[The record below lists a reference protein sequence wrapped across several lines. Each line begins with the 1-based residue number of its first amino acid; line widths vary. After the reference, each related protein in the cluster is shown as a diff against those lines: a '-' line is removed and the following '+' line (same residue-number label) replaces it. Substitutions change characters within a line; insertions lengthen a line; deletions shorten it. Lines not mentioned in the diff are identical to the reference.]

1 MNMWY
6 AIIEKATG
14 RLHSTGT
21 VLADPMP
28 KEYEVKELGESFSQ
42 EGLEWD
48 ASTKA
53 FMISQFMQ
61 RVQTYALNRYPWIAT
76 LTASQKQDL
85 KSLITELLTKV
96 VGMI

>member
-1 MNMWY
+1 MWY

-14 RLHSTGT
+14 RLHSLGT

-28 KEYEVKELGESFSQ
+28 DKFEVKELGESFNQ

-48 ASTKA
+48 SATKA
-53 FMISQFMQ
+53 FVISQFMQ

-76 LTASQKQDL
+76 LTPSQKQDL
-85 KSLITELLTKV
+85 KTLIIELLTKV
-96 VGMI
+96 VGML

>member
-14 RLHSTGT
+14 RLHSIGT

-28 KEYEVKELGESFSQ
+28 KEYEVKELGESFNQ

-48 ASTKA
+48 PATRTFVPDHTWTRIYAKLA
-53 FMISQFMQ
+53 AEPWAAKLAVADVQ
-61 RVQTYALNRYPWIAT
+61 RVKDFIY
-76 LTASQKQDL
+76 K
-85 KSLITELLTKV
+85 LLTEPT
-96 VGMI
+96 I